1 MSTTAANH
9 KQSRR
14 SAGHYRFYIAE
25 IFRKSARLAEL
36 RRELDARQA
45 MNRMGKPA
53 EVANAFLFL
62 ACDESS
68 FYTASMLTVDGG
80 MTAE

>member
-1 MSTTAANH
+1 
-9 KQSRR
+9 
-14 SAGHYRFYIAE
+14 
-25 IFRKSARLAEL
+25 LAEL

-53 EVANAFLFL
+53 EVVNAFLFL
-62 ACDESS
+62 ACDKSS
-68 FYTASMLTVDGG
+68 FCTGSMLTVDGG